1 MGAEE
6 GNNAKIVN
14 AFLRDVTAT
23 LRLRL
28 NSRLTLMVMMEVVI
42 MIATTKKRV
51 PLCLCAGM
59 KMELLLYMIYIADY
73 QNNKNSSRANV
84 AERQE
89 IMPDLT
95 MIVSNDELSLIK

>member
-1 MGAEE
+1 M
-6 GNNAKIVN
+6 
-14 AFLRDVTAT
+14 
-23 LRLRL
+23 
-28 NSRLTLMVMMEVVI
+28 
-42 MIATTKKRV
+42 
-51 PLCLCAGM
+51 PLCRCAAM

-95 MIVSNDELSLIK
+95 MIVSNDELSIIK

>member
-1 MGAEE
+1 
-6 GNNAKIVN
+6 
-14 AFLRDVTAT
+14 
-23 LRLRL
+23 
-28 NSRLTLMVMMEVVI
+28 MEVTI
-42 MIATTKKRV
+42 MIATTEKRV

-95 MIVSNDELSLIK
+95 MIVRNDELSLWIIKW

>member
-1 MGAEE
+1 M
-6 GNNAKIVN
+6 
-14 AFLRDVTAT
+14 
-23 LRLRL
+23 
-28 NSRLTLMVMMEVVI
+28 
-42 MIATTKKRV
+42 
-51 PLCLCAGM
+51 PLCRCAAM

-95 MIVSNDELSLIK
+95 MIVSNDELSL